1 MKQKKYY
8 VSLLSFFLAITILL
22 TSCSSPSIP
31 TNANTAFQN
40 FTRNL
45 FEQDVVSTTIG
56 LHYTL
61 QNPESY
67 GIKEIPITY
76 GSFDVDETA
85 SYAAL
90 ENCSAVLDKFS
101 YDTLSKENQ
110 ITYDVLSSYL
120 DTAKKGFR
128 TASTKNH
135 SVRSPAFRHN
145 FRFCSLSINFF
156 CKRYRNLF
164 SPP

>member
-8 VSLLSFFLAITILL
+8 VSLISFFLAITILL

-90 ENCSAVLDKFS
+90 ENFPMILCRKKIKSHTMSFL
-101 YDTLSKENQ
+101 LIWILQ
-110 ITYDVLSSYL
+110 
-120 DTAKKGFR
+120 KKGFR
-128 TASTKNH
+128 TVSTKNH

-145 FRFCSLSINFF
+145 FQFCSLSINFF
-156 CKRYRNLF
+156 LQKI
-164 SPP
+164 SKPI

>member
-1 MKQKKYY
+1 
-8 VSLLSFFLAITILL
+8 
-22 TSCSSPSIP
+22 
-31 TNANTAFQN
+31 
-40 FTRNL
+40 
-45 FEQDVVSTTIG
+45 
-56 LHYTL
+56 L

-76 GSFDVDETA
+76 GSFDIDETA

-120 DTAKKGFR
+120 DTAKKGIPY
-128 TASTKNH
+128 SLYEEPL
-135 SVRSPAFRHN
+135 SPVTGIQAQ
-145 FRFCSLSINFF
+145 LPVLLAEYQFF
-156 CKRYRNLF
+156 SARYRNLF

>member
-8 VSLLSFFLAITILL
+8 VSLLSFFLAVTILL

-76 GSFDVDETA
+76 GSFDIDETA

-110 ITYDVLSSYL
+110 ITDYL
-120 DTAKKGFR
+120 IWILQKKGFR
-128 TASTKNH
+128 TVSTKNH

-156 CKRYRNLF
+156 LQKI
-164 SPP
+164 SKPI

>member
-8 VSLLSFFLAITILL
+8 VSLISFFLAITILL

-76 GSFDVDETA
+76 GSFDIDETA

-120 DTAKKGFR
+120 DTAKKRDSVQSLRR
-128 TASTKNH
+128 TTQSGHRH
-135 SVRSPAFRHN
+135 SGTTSSSAR
-145 FRFCSLSINFF
+145 
-156 CKRYRNLF
+156 
-164 SPP
+164 